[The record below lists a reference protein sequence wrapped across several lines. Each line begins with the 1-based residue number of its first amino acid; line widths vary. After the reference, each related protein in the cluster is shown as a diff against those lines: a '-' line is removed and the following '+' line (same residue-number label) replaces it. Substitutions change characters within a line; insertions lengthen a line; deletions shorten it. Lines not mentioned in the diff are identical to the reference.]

1 MSDSYDLIVIG
12 AGWYGLAA
20 AKTYIEL
27 HPEEKILVIEA
38 ENSCGGTWSKDRLYP
53 GLKSNNLWGSYE
65 YADLPMSEDIY
76 GVKPGEHIPGAILHR
91 YLTDFA
97 KKFGVFERTKFNTKV
112 DGVKA
117 TDDGGWEIEVSAKAG
132 GAQETFQTKKLI
144 VATGLTSQPNMPS
157 YPGQETFTSRLFHAK
172 DFCTQSDTVN
182 TCKKTVVVGG
192 GKSAFDCAYAFAS
205 TGDTQVDL
213 IIRPT
218 GQGPVWLCPPYVTP
232 WKKMMEEL
240 LNVRMLTWF
249 SPCPWGGEDG
259 FGTPRGLLHGTAVG
273 RFLVENFWNVL
284 SSSVIQDHGYDEHPE
299 LFKLKPW
306 QNAFWT
312 GSGIG
317 IHNYPTNF
325 FDLVKEGK
333 IRVHIADI
341 AKLDG
346 TTVHL
351 TNGEA
356 IDTDAV
362 ICATGWKKESSIKFA
377 NFSSALEKSP
387 EERESLIAQAD
398 KEVRDTFPG
407 LKAQP
412 ILRYEPKKEE
422 PLRNYRF
429 IIPSEAVFKRNI
441 AFAGMVSTTSTSM
454 FATTQALWICA
465 FFDGKLKRAP
475 KSADE
480 VTKEIM
486 LHSQFG
492 KWRYPCGYGAN
503 LPDFAFDSLPYVDLL
518 LNDMG
523 LRSHRKETAM
533 LELTETYKPRDYK
546 GLTQEWAELQSKD
559 KYLN

>member
-1 MSDSYDLIVIG
+1 MNLKMSNSYDLIVIG
-12 AGWYGLAA
+12 AGWYGLSA

-27 HPEEKILVIEA
+27 HQDEKVLVVEA

-65 YADLPMSEDIY
+65 YADFPMLEDVY
-76 GVKPGEHIPGAILHR
+76 GVKDGQHVPGDVLHR
-91 YLTDFA
+91 YLTDFSR
-97 KKFGVFERTKFNTKV
+97 KFGVFERTKFNTKV
-112 DGVKA
+112 DSIKA
-117 TDDGGWEIEVSAKAG
+117 IEAESWEILVSETSG
-132 GAQETFQTKKLI
+132 GAQQVLQTKKLI

-157 YPGQETFTSRLFHAK
+157 YPGQESFTPLLFHAK
-172 DFCTQSDTVN
+172 DFCTQAHTVN
-182 TCKKTVVVGG
+182 DCKKTIVVGG

-205 TGDTQVDL
+205 KGDAQVDL

-232 WKKMMEEL
+232 WKRMMEEL
-240 LNVRMLTWF
+240 LNTRMLTWF

-259 FGTPRGLLHGTAVG
+259 FSMPRSLLHGTAVG
-273 RFLVENFWNVL
+273 RFLVQNFWNIL
-284 SSSVIQDHGYDEHPE
+284 SSAVIQDHGYDEHPE

-317 IHNYPTNF
+317 IHNYPTSF
-325 FDLVKEGK
+325 FDLVKDGK

-341 AKLDG
+341 TRLDG
-346 TTVHL
+346 TTVYL

-356 IDTDAV
+356 IETEAV
-362 ICATGWKKESSIKFA
+362 ICATGWKKESSIKFL
-377 NFSSALEKSP
+377 NFSTDLSASP
-387 EERESLIAQAD
+387 TEREHLSNQAD
-398 KEVRDTFPG
+398 KEIRDTFPG

-412 ILRYEPKKEE
+412 VLRYEPKKEE

-429 IIPSEAVFKRNI
+429 IVPSGAVFNRNI

-454 FATTQALWICA
+454 FATTQALWISA
-465 FFDGKLKRAP
+465 FFDGKLKRSP
-475 KSADE
+475 KSTDD

-492 KWRYPCGYGAN
+492 KWRYPCGYGAS
-503 LPDFAFDSLPYVDLL
+503 LPDFAFDSLPYVDQL
-518 LNDMG
+518 LNDLG
-523 LRSHRKETAM
+523 LSSHRKKTAM
-533 LELTETYKPRDYK
+533 MELVEPYKPKDYK
-546 GLTQEWAELQSKD
+546 GLSQEWSSLQ
-559 KYLN
+559 L

>member
-1 MSDSYDLIVIG
+1 MSNSYDLIVIG
-12 AGWYGLAA
+12 AGWYGLSA

-27 HPEEKILVIEA
+27 HQDEKFLVLEA

-65 YADLPMSEDIY
+65 YADLPMSEDVY
-76 GVKPGEHIPGAILHR
+76 GVKPGQHIPGEVLHR
-91 YLTDFA
+91 YLTDFS

-112 DGVKA
+112 DSIKSTEA
-117 TDDGGWEIEVSAKAG
+117 DGWELQVTETLG
-132 GAQETFQTKKLI
+132 GVQKILQAKKLI

-157 YPGQETFTSRLFHAK
+157 YPGQDTFTPLLFHAK
-172 DFCTQSDTVN
+172 DFCTQAHTVDD
-182 TCKKTVVVGG
+182 CKKTIVVGG

-205 TGDTQVDL
+205 KGDAQVDL

-218 GQGPVWLCPPYVTP
+218 GQGPVWICPPYVTP
-232 WKKMMEEL
+232 WRRMMEEL
-240 LNVRMLTWF
+240 LNTRMLTWF

-259 FGTPRGLLHGTAVG
+259 FSIPRGLLHGTAVG

-284 SSSVIQDHGYDEHPE
+284 SSAVIQDHGYDEHPE

-317 IHNYPTNF
+317 IHNYPTSF

-341 AKLDG
+341 TKLDG

-351 TNGEA
+351 TNGES
-356 IDTDAV
+356 IETEAV
-362 ICATGWKKESSIKFA
+362 ICATGWKKESSIKFL
-377 NFSSALEKSP
+377 NFSTDMSGSSSTELKQ
-387 EERESLIAQAD
+387 LGTQAD
-398 KEVRDTFPG
+398 QEIRKEFPG

-412 ILRYEPKKEE
+412 VLRYEPSKEE

-429 IIPSEAVFKRNI
+429 MVPSGAVFDRNL

-454 FATTQALWICA
+454 FATTQALWISA

-475 KSADE
+475 KSSDE
-480 VTKEIM
+480 VVKEIM

-492 KWRYPCGYGAN
+492 KWRYPCGYGAS

-518 LNDMG
+518 LNDLG
-523 LRSHRKETAM
+523 LSSHRKTTAM
-533 LELTETYKPRDYK
+533 MELVEPYKPKDYK
-546 GLTQEWAELQSKD
+546 GLSQEWSNSQIE
-559 KYLN
+559 